1 MNEKNKKKIEATA
14 EALSLASNL
23 LSYPEK
29 EHLSDYNA
37 LVSIVNEVMN
47 DDFQHSE
54 NLHLSDLEAEY
65 IRLFVTDIGG
75 VKAPPYASFYLEKRL
90 MGRSSEKFLNFIKH
104 CGYEID
110 ENIIKGPPDHVSL
123 EIGFLSRLLEE
134 NNFECVCVMIEKHLL
149 WFDEFREKVKENSNF
164 DFYRKLVELVSTL
177 IKYTKEAVC

>member
-1 MNEKNKKKIEATA
+1 MTEKNKKKIETIA
-14 EALSLASNL
+14 EALSIASNL
-23 LSYPEK
+23 LSYPER
-29 EHLSDYNA
+29 EHLYDYDTF
-37 LVSIVNEVMN
+37 VSIVAEEINN
-47 DDFQHSE
+47 DLQDSE
-54 NLHLSDLEAEY
+54 NLSLSDLEAEY

-90 MGRSSEKFLNFIKH
+90 MGRSSEDFLNFVKH

-134 NNFECVCVMIEKHLL
+134 NDVECACIMIKKHLL
-149 WFDEFREKVKENSNF
+149 WFDEFREKVKENSDL
-164 DFYRKLVELVSTL
+164 DFYRELVKLISTL